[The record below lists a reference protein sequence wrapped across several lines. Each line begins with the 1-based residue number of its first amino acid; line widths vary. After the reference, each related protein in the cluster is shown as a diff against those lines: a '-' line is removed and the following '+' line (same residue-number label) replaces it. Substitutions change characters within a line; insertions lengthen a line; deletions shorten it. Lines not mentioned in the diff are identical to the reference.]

1 MWYTWEHIVTVG
13 FFVSVLY
20 SLTLFSST
28 FSYYS
33 QFFASL
39 FWIIW
44 QCSKK
49 RKLCK
54 LITAETIDGGKLR
67 EAATQ
72 KDDHRVLVQILG
84 KDCVAIEVKYHLKCY
99 KSYTSFLTRPF
110 GCGSTL
116 QKDKVT
122 KYKTS
127 FESFAVLLRRLSTSA
142 TSFIC
147 QDLRKNLLE
156 QFEKLR
162 TKMLVTTEPIA

>member
-1 MWYTWEHIVTVG
+1 MWYEWGHIVSGG
-13 FFVSVLY
+13 FSESVPY
-20 SLTLFSST
+20 SLTVFPST

-39 FWIIW
+39 FWIIY

-54 LITAETIDGGKLR
+54 LITAKTINGGKLK

-72 KDDHRVLVQILG
+72 KDDHCVLVQILG
-84 KDCVAIEVKYHLKCY
+84 KDCVAIKVKYHWKCY
-99 KSYTSFLTRPF
+99 KSYTSFLTQPF

-127 FESFAVLLRRLSTSA
+127 FESFCCFVKEKVIHKRNIFYVSRLTQNPHIFCYISSC
-142 TSFIC
+142 I
-147 QDLRKNLLE
+147 
-156 QFEKLR
+156 
-162 TKMLVTTEPIA
+162 